1 MVKPRLSEHFTK
13 KLVPELMKELGY
25 TNPMQVP
32 KLKKIVVSMCLKE
45 ATSDM
50 KVMEVA
56 MGELSAITGQKPKMT
71 RSKKAIAA
79 FKLRAGMPL
88 GAVVTLRGAKM
99 YEFLDRFTNV
109 ALPRVRDFRGLSA
122 TGFDGAGN
130 YTTGVKEQIIFP
142 EINYDKI
149 DKTRGMNVTFA
160 TSAKNDA
167 EGFQLLEKLGIP
179 FRKKGS

>member
-1 MVKPRLSEHFTK
+1 MIRPRLLEHFQK
-13 KLVPELMKELGY
+13 KIVPELMTELKY
-25 TNPMQVP
+25 ENPMQVP
-32 KLKKIVVSMCLKE
+32 KLEKIVVSMCLKE

-56 MGELSAITGQKPKMT
+56 MSELSAITGQKPKMT

-109 ALPRVRDFRGLSA
+109 ALPRVRDFRGLSP

-130 YTTGVKEQIIFP
+130 YCVGVKEQIIFP

-149 DKTRGMNVTFA
+149 DKTRGMNVVFQ
-160 TSAKNDA
+160 TSAKNDS

-179 FRKKGS
+179 FRKKGT